1 MNINESN
8 SRADTP
14 LDAHASAQYKLFCFI
29 IVILL
34 VRHLEIKN
42 KMLNF
47 IYFIVLKVIYCSNDI
62 ILINKIRI

>member
-42 KMLNF
+42 KILNF
-47 IYFIVLKVIYCSNDI
+47 IYLSF
-62 ILINKIRI
+62 